1 MYMDLKHNNVV
12 LTWHSNHERIISAI
26 RCRDEAAGV
35 EAIQEIITNQ
45 KMRNF
50 GPG

>member
-1 MYMDLKHNNVV
+1 MYMDLKNNNVL
-12 LTWHSNHERIISAI
+12 LTWHSNHERIIGAI
-26 RCRDEAAGV
+26 RNRDEVAGGH
-35 EAIQEIITNQ
+35 AIQEIINEQ